1 MEKIFVLGAG
11 TMGSGIVQAFAQKGY
26 EVIVRDIKDELVQSG
41 IVRINNV
48 LSKLVSKGKMTEE
61 TKEDILSRISGTTD
75 MNLAADCD
83 LVVEAA
89 IENMKIKKEIF
100 AELDKIC
107 KPETILASNTSSLS
121 ITEVASATNRPE
133 KVIGMHFFN
142 PAPVMKLVEI
152 IRGMAT
158 SQETFDAVKELSVAI
173 GKEPVEVEEAP
184 GFVVNRI
191 LIPMINEASFILQE
205 GIASVEDIDT
215 AMKYGANH
223 PMGPLALGDLIGLDV
238 CLAIMEVL
246 YNEFGD
252 TKYRPHPLLRK
263 MVRGGLLGCKTGKG
277 FYDYS
282 K

>member
-41 IVRINNV
+41 IVRINNG

-142 PAPVMKLVEI
+142 PDTVMKLVEI

-238 CLAIMEVL
+238 CLAIMDVL
-246 YNEFGD
+246 YNETGD
-252 TKYRPHPLLRK
+252 TKYRSSSILRK
-263 MVRGGLLGCKTGKG
+263 YVRAGWLGRKSGRG
-277 FYDYS
+277 FYNYNA
-282 K
+282 

>member
-1 MEKIFVLGAG
+1 MKKVFVLGAG
-11 TMGSGIVQAFAQKGY
+11 TMGAGIVQAFAQNGF
-26 EVIVRDIKDELVQSG
+26 EVIVRDIKDEFVERGLAG
-41 IVRINNV
+41 IEKN
-48 LSKLVSKGKMTEE
+48 LSKLVAKGKMTEE
-61 TKEDILSRISGTTD
+61 AKAEISARISGTTD
-75 MNLAADCD
+75 MKLAADCD

-100 AELDKIC
+100 AELDSIC
-107 KPETILASNTSSLS
+107 KSETILASNTSSLS
-121 ITEVASATNRPE
+121 ITEVASATKRAD

-142 PAPVMKLVEI
+142 PAPVMKLVEV
-152 IRGMAT
+152 IRGAQT
-158 SQETFDAVKELSVAI
+158 SQETFEAVKSVSEAI
-173 GKEPVEVEEAP
+173 GKSPVEVAEAP

-191 LIPMINEASFILQE
+191 LIPMINEAVGIYAE

-238 CLAIMEVL
+238 CLAIMDVL
-246 YNEFGD
+246 YNETGD
-252 TKYRPHPLLRK
+252 SKYRAHTLLRK
-263 MVRGGLLGCKTGKG
+263 YVRAGWLGRKSGKG

>member
-41 IVRINNV
+41 IVRINNG

-121 ITEVASATNRPE
+121 ITEVASATNRAE

-238 CLAIMEVL
+238 CLAIMDVL
-246 YNEFGD
+246 YNETGD
-252 TKYRPHPLLRK
+252 TKYRSSSILRK
-263 MVRGGLLGCKTGKG
+263 YVRAGWLGRKSGKG
-277 FYDYS
+277 FYDYNA
-282 K
+282 

>member
-1 MEKIFVLGAG
+1 MKKVFVLGAG
-11 TMGSGIVQAFAQKGY
+11 TMGAGIVQAFAQNGF
-26 EVIVRDIKDELVQSG
+26 EVIVRDIKDEFVERGLAG
-41 IVRINNV
+41 IEKN
-48 LSKLVSKGKMTEE
+48 LSKLVAKGKMTEE
-61 TKEDILSRISGTTD
+61 AKAEISARISGTTD
-75 MNLAADCD
+75 MKLAADCD

-100 AELDKIC
+100 AELDSIC

-121 ITEVASATNRPE
+121 ITEVASATKRAD

-142 PAPVMKLVEI
+142 PAPVMKLVEV
-152 IRGMAT
+152 IRGAQT
-158 SQETFDAVKELSVAI
+158 SQETFEAVKSVSEAI
-173 GKEPVEVEEAP
+173 GKSPVEVAEAP

-191 LIPMINEASFILQE
+191 LIPMINEAVGIYAE

-238 CLAIMEVL
+238 CLAIMDVL
-246 YNEFGD
+246 YNETGD
-252 TKYRPHPLLRK
+252 SKYRAHTLLRK
-263 MVRGGLLGCKTGKG
+263 YVRAGWLGRKSGKG